1 MNVGLGELTNRAKGD
16 AMEVVHVGKAKTLY
30 RTDNE
35 DEFIIEF
42 RDDVTAFDGRK
53 KRRIPQKGFFNAQIS
68 ARLFELLEDHGI
80 QTHYKRMIS
89 DTEMLVT
96 AVDIVPLEVIP
107 RNIAAGSVVR
117 KYPFMEGRT
126 FNPPLLII
134 DYKSDEYGDP
144 MVNDDIIMA
153 LNLASKE
160 ELRAIK
166 DLSLR
171 INAILIDYLDQRG
184 LLLPDIKL
192 EFGKARGIFLV
203 ADEISCDT
211 CRFWLKD
218 SGQSLDKD
226 IFRYEKGDL
235 LTAYEEAARRI
246 LS

>member
-1 MNVGLGELTNRAKGD
+1 
-16 AMEVVHVGKAKTLY
+16 MEVVHVGKAKTVY
-30 RTDNE
+30 RADNK
-35 DEFIIEF
+35 DEFVIEF
-42 RDDVTAFDGRK
+42 RDDVTAFDGRRK
-53 KRRIPQKGFFNAQIS
+53 GRIPQKGFFNAQIS
-68 ARLFELLEDHGI
+68 ARLFELLEEHGI
-80 QTHYKRMIS
+80 KTHYKRMIS

-96 AVDIVPLEVIP
+96 AVDIVPLEIIP
-107 RNIAAGSVVR
+107 RNIAAGSIVR
-117 KYPFMEGRT
+117 KYPFIEGRT

-144 MVNDDIIMA
+144 MVNDDVIMA

-166 DLSLR
+166 NLSLR

-184 LLLPDIKL
+184 LLLPDLKL
-192 EFGKARGIFLV
+192 EFGKAKGALLV

-211 CRFWLKD
+211 CRLWLKD

-226 IFRYEKGDL
+226 IFRYERGDL

>member
-1 MNVGLGELTNRAKGD
+1 
-16 AMEVVHVGKAKTLY
+16 MEVVRVGKAKTVY

-42 RDDVTAFDGRK
+42 RDDVTAFDGRRK
-53 KRRIPQKGFFNAQIS
+53 GRIPQKGFFNAQIS

-117 KYPFMEGRT
+117 KYPFTEGRT

-153 LNLASKE
+153 LNLASEE

-192 EFGKARGIFLV
+192 EFGKTGGILLV

-211 CRFWLKD
+211 CRLWLKN